1 MLKFAFRN
9 LMSRPVRST
18 LSLLGLTVAIAG
30 MVGLFAVKGGLE
42 KTVNDTFRLI
52 PGLTVMQPGSPVPL
66 FSKLPADWGDELR
79 GIEGVAA
86 VNPQIITRANLIEG
100 RSTFSPPRLL
110 VGFEIAS
117 RLQLRRDVYREK
129 VVAGRFLRES
139 DAGTFNTVV
148 SEQIARAFNKS
159 VGDELV
165 CDGRTLHI
173 VGIYNTGLPLLDVAI
188 ILDLDSLRQMTRFDP
203 RSVCV
208 FYLETSDPSV
218 DDEVVKRRIERH
230 FANRTIE
237 ANVRSDRLQPV
248 KGPAEAGHYEP
259 GGTGNPAVDFSLWI
273 LGQLAANGRQ
283 ETKAGNGSGPPPP
296 TGVEVRT
303 GDDWTAKLDEF
314 SADLD
319 IFLAIM
325 TGIGVTIAVLSIINT
340 MLMSVTERIIE
351 FGILKA
357 NGWSRRDVLKL
368 ITLESGLIG
377 IGGGIGGA
385 VAGWLAVQGL
395 NAYWPDKLHLFAG
408 PGLLGFSV
416 AFATAV
422 GMLGGLYPAIW
433 AMRMMPM
440 DAIRRG

>member
-9 LMSRPVRST
+9 LMSRPVRSA

-42 KTVNDTFRLI
+42 KTVNDTFRFI

-66 FSKLPADWGDELR
+66 FSKLPADWADELR
-79 GIEGVAA
+79 GIDGVGA
-86 VNPQIITRANLIEG
+86 VNPQIVTRANLIEG
-100 RSTFSPPRLL
+100 RTTLSPPRLL
-110 VGFEIAS
+110 VGLEISS
-117 RLQLRRDVYREK
+117 RLKLRRDVYREK

-148 SEQIARAFNKS
+148 SEQIARGFNKT
-159 VGDELV
+159 VGDDLL
-165 CDGRTLHI
+165 CDGRRLHI

-203 RSVCV
+203 RSVGV
-208 FYLETSDPSV
+208 FYLETSDPEL
-218 DDEVVKRRIERH
+218 DDEAVKRRIEAH
-230 FANRTIE
+230 FAKRSIE
-237 ANVRSDRLQPV
+237 QIGSFEKIDPEAMPPAVR
-248 KGPAEAGHYEP
+248 
-259 GGTGNPAVDFSLWI
+259 TGNPAVDLSLWI
-273 LGQLAANGRQ
+273 LGQVAAGRRQ

-319 IFLAIM
+319 IFLVIM
-325 TGIGVTIAVLSIINT
+325 TGIGVTVAVLSIINT

-377 IGGGIGGA
+377 IGGGIFGA
-385 VAGWLAVQGL
+385 IAGWLATLGL

-408 PGLLGFSV
+408 PGLLSFSV
-416 AFATAV
+416 AFATLV
-422 GMLGGLYPAIW
+422 GTLGGLYPAVW

>member
-9 LMSRPVRST
+9 LMSRPVRSV
-18 LSLLGLTVAIAG
+18 LSLMGLTVAIAG

-42 KTVNDTFRLI
+42 KTVSDTFRLI

-66 FSKLPADWGDELR
+66 FSKLPADWADELR
-79 GIEGVAA
+79 RIEGVGA

-100 RSTFSPPRLL
+100 RTTISPPRLL
-110 VGFEIAS
+110 VGLEVSS

-148 SEQIARAFNKS
+148 SEQIARGFNKT
-159 VGDELV
+159 VGDELL
-165 CDGRTLHI
+165 CDGRKLTI
-173 VGIYNTGLPLLDVAI
+173 VGLYNTGLPLLDVAI
-188 ILDLDSLRQMTRFDP
+188 ILDLNSLRQMTRFDP
-203 RSVCV
+203 ASVNV
-208 FYLETSDPSV
+208 FYLETSDPEL
-218 DDEVVKRRIERH
+218 DEEVVKRRIERH
-230 FANRTIE
+230 FANRSIE
-237 ANVRSDRLQPV
+237 EIRLTEKTNAAAKPQ
-248 KGPAEAGHYEP
+248 AT
-259 GGTGNPAVDFSLWI
+259 GTGNPAVDFSLWI
-273 LGQLAANGRQ
+273 VAQAAAAHQQ
-283 ETKAGNGSGPPPP
+283 ETRGGNGSGPPP

-319 IFLAIM
+319 IFLMIM
-325 TGIGVTIAVLSIINT
+325 TGIGVTIAVLSIVNT

-357 NGWSRRDVLKL
+357 NGWSRRDVMKL

-377 IGGGIGGA
+377 IGGGVFGA
-385 VAGWLAVQGL
+385 AAGWLAVQGL

-422 GMLGGLYPAIW
+422 GMLGGLYPAVW

>member
-237 ANVRSDRLQPV
+237 KSDATAKP
-248 KGPAEAGHYEP
+248 PAA
-259 GGTGNPAVDFSLWI
+259 GTGNPAVDFSLWI

-283 ETKAGNGSGPPPP
+283 ETKTGNGSGPSP